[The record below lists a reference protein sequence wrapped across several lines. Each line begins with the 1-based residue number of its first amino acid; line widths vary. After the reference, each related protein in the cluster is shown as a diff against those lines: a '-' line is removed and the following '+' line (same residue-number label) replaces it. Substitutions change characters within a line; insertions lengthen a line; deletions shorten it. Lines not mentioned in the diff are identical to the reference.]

1 VRAVG
6 REHCILRTKRTLLL
20 FGYTSLFLEEL
31 NNMQT
36 RRELG
41 KKEPGVEDRRE
52 TCARGGRVS
61 CGSDW

>member
-1 VRAVG
+1 VF
-6 REHCILRTKRTLLL
+6 CTLLL

-31 NNMQT
+31 NNIET

-41 KKEPGVEDRRE
+41 NKEPGVKDRRE
-52 TCARGGRVS
+52 TCARDGRVS

>member
-1 VRAVG
+1 VF
-6 REHCILRTKRTLLL
+6 CTLLL

-31 NNMQT
+31 NSIET

-41 KKEPGVEDRRE
+41 NKEPGVEDRRE
-52 TCARGGRVS
+52 TYARDRRVS